1 MLELEPFELINK
13 ISDNE
18 GRVYT
23 LMDQPLGCAME
34 CQRLAVLMTNPQPE
48 VRERL
53 LKCMVLVISII
64 VASTHGILQTIYPKD
79 PEPYHTSALT
89 GQDWVIELLTGHPEH
104 IRCELGMHTNA
115 FVELISELRTTGHS
129 DFKFVSLEEQLA
141 IFLYTSMT
149 GLSIRHVVERF
160 QRLNETISQ

>member
-1 MLELEPFELINK
+1 MSELEPFELINK
-13 ISDNE
+13 MSDNE

-23 LMDQPLGCAME
+23 LMDQPLGFAME
-34 CQRLAVLMTNPQPE
+34 RQRLAALMTNPRPE

-53 LKCMVLVISII
+53 LKCMVLVISIV
-64 VASTHGILQTIYPKD
+64 VASMHGILQMIYPKD

-89 GQDWVIELLTGHPEH
+89 GQDWVIELLTGHPEC
-104 IRCELGMHTNA
+104 IRCELGMHANA
-115 FVELISELRTTGHS
+115 FVELISEFRTMGHS
-129 DFKFVSLEEQLA
+129 DSKFVSLEEQLA

-160 QRLNETISQ
+160 QHSNETISR